1 MVLNLKKIILILIA
15 MKYKSGGKGVQMKSI
30 SATRKV
36 GPKKPVMISRGPSIN
51 ASKTKQKN
59 DQLIDNSSMNDMI
72 L

>member
-1 MVLNLKKIILILIA
+1 
-15 MKYKSGGKGVQMKSI
+15 MKSM

-51 ASKTKQKN
+51 ATNKAKQKN
-59 DQLIDNSSMNDMI
+59 NQLIDNSSMDDMI

>member
-1 MVLNLKKIILILIA
+1 
-15 MKYKSGGKGVQMKSI
+15 MKYKSGGKGVQMKSM

-51 ASKTKQKN
+51 ATNKTKQKN
-59 DQLIDNSSMNDMI
+59 DQLIDNSSMDDMI